1 MPRPTNKIDLLNASE
16 ANFKKLLSLVEGLSE
31 AQQEAKFDFEDRD
44 KCVRDV
50 LAHLYEWHLL
60 LINFIQKNLSG
71 ERASFLPHPYNWKTY
86 PQMNVQI
93 WRKHQDTPLCE
104 AKALLTQTHEKAM
117 ALTANFSDEELFA
130 RGYFNFTGNLNLA
143 AYVTGSTS
151 SHYDWAIKKIRKHK
165 RSLKTSL

>member
-16 ANFKKLLSLVEGLSE
+16 ANFKKLLSLVESLSE

-71 ERASFLPHPYNWKTY
+71 EQTAFLPEPYNWKTY
-86 PQMNVQI
+86 PQMNAQI
-93 WRKHQDTPLCE
+93 WHKHQDTPLCE
-104 AKALLTQTHEKAM
+104 AKALLAQTHEKAM

-130 RGYFNFTGNLNLA
+130 RRYFNFTGNLNLA
-143 AYVTGSTS
+143 AYITSSTS
-151 SHYDWAIKKIRKHK
+151 SHYDWAIKKIKKHK
-165 RSLKTSL
+165 NSLKSDS